1 MYEERLDDEPAAQT
15 NIFKPA
21 SDTFMAAVPW
31 TKNRTVVVFR
41 RERNGREYV
50 RCRTFNRH
58 QRKRVWYPSP
68 RFYMVPVDCAEELG
82 KAIIAAARGE
92 KFGQPPGWWFDFLKQ
107 YEAGDWRKNP
117 VAKEPDEDGGYSFP
131 LYDEGSGSPRPP
143 RSPRRRSTPDW

>member
-1 MYEERLDDEPAAQT
+1 MYEEQFKDEPAAQS

-31 TKNRTVVVFR
+31 TKNRMVVVYR

-58 QRKRVWYPSP
+58 QIKKVWYPSP

-92 KFGQPPGWWFDFLKQ
+92 KYGQPPGWWFDFLKQ
-107 YEAGDWRKNP
+107 YEAGEW
-117 VAKEPDEDGGYSFP
+117 
-131 LYDEGSGSPRPP
+131 
-143 RSPRRRSTPDW
+143 RRRPKLEDAEGDWSDPFASARGHRAVRSRPSRFPGHPG